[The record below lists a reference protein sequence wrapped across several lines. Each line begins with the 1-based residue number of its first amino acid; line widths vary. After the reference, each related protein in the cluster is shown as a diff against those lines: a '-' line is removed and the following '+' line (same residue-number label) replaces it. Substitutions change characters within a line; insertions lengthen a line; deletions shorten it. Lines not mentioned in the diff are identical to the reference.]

1 MAKSVVTCYPY
12 KSKKIHKNNAL
23 KKYLK
28 PGRKQML
35 NSKISKAVRL
45 ALVYGA
51 VSATAFAVNAEE
63 AEEKIEKIEVT
74 GSSIKGTDLAGALPV
89 NILSEEDIKATGVT
103 SVPDLVAQIPS
114 MQGFTTPVSSVGGG
128 GGGTATAAL
137 RGLDEEYTLVL
148 LNGRRIAPFGST
160 NTVDLN
166 TIPLAAIE
174 RVEVLSD
181 GASALYGSDA
191 IAGVINFILK
201 DEVDKSTVSVRY
213 DRPQEDGGEQM
224 SLSFTTGFGNFDQDG
239 FSLVAS
245 LTHDK
250 TDPMRSK
257 DRDFAKTGLLE
268 FEHNQNQYYSINGS
282 PNSIPGNAQILVGGR
297 DPETGALTEGSYFR
311 WFTPH
316 LEANGSCAPDTAKPT
331 NDPRCLFDYTSTLE
345 IYPETE
351 RTSLVLQADVAISE
365 YLTGFA
371 TLTYTDFTQTPRI
384 APEPTGFINI
394 GIESPLFAKYGE
406 PHLTDDEKGKVTE
419 FRGTWRALPG
429 GNRTTE
435 WSAEALN
442 LITGVEG
449 TLFDNIDFN
458 TALVYST
465 SDREENILGGYYNGD
480 TFAPAIVS
488 GQIDIFTTYEDF
500 MSNADAL
507 SALDAS
513 QWRAPESVTNTELVS
528 LDFRA
533 SQPVFELPAG
543 EVYVGYGADIR
554 ENSYE
559 NLRSAENISDKRFGD
574 GGGDFDYKLERQSWG
589 AFAEFQVPV
598 LESLNFNLALRYDNV
613 GAVDDTLNGTT
624 YGKDENDTTYKV
636 SFRYNATDDLVIRGS
651 IGTGFKVASLT
662 DIARPLTAWGVTG
675 SSFTCPLPSTD
686 SKAVFCPA
694 GDTQYQNN
702 IKGNPDLVPEQS
714 TQSTFGFV
722 YSPST
727 DFTFQMDYWKV
738 EIEDQV
744 QYPDQAYLFAN
755 ADKFADFFFLQAN
768 RSDPTIQEVA
778 LRNSPINIGE
788 SVTAGIDWQVML
800 TNELSFGELKTV
812 LQGTYITESEY
823 TRPGVVPFEWTSSLG
838 RYGEDEEVVFRNVMN
853 IQNTLTHGDFA
864 HTLRFSYKS
873 GWEDAPTTVG
883 VGTIKEPVM
892 VDGTPTTERVQLHIP
907 SYVKTDY
914 KIDYRGFEDTTIT
927 FGINNLLDKEP
938 PFSLADPEGHLVGY
952 EGRYYDQFMRTYYIS
967 VDYSF

>member
-1 MAKSVVTCYPY
+1 
-12 KSKKIHKNNAL
+12 
-23 KKYLK
+23 
-28 PGRKQML
+28 ML

-63 AEEKIEKIEVT
+63 SEEKIEKIEVT

-89 NILSEEDIKATGVT
+89 NILSAEDIKNTGVT

-128 GGGTATAAL
+128 GAGTATAAL
-137 RGLDEEYTLVL
+137 RGLDDDYTLVL
-148 LNGRRIAPFGST
+148 LNGRRIAPFGSS

-213 DRPQEDGGEQM
+213 DRPQEEGGEAM
-224 SLSFTTGFGNFDQDG
+224 SLSFTTGFGNFEQDG
-239 FSLVAS
+239 FSIVAS
-245 LTHDK
+245 VTHDS

-257 DRDFAKTGLLE
+257 DREFSKTGFLE
-268 FEHNQNQYYSINGS
+268 FEHNQNQYYDINGS
-282 PNSIPGNAQILVGGR
+282 ANSIPGNAQILVGGR
-297 DPETGALTEGSYFR
+297 DPETGAITEGSYFR

-316 LEANGSCAPDTAKPT
+316 LEEGGSCAPDTAQPIG
-331 NDPRCLFDYTSTLE
+331 DPRCVFDYTSTLE

-351 RTSLVLQADVAISE
+351 RTSLVLQGDLAISDN
-365 YLTGFA
+365 LTGFA
-371 TLTYTDFTQTPRI
+371 TVTYTDFSQIPRI

-394 GIESPLFAKYGE
+394 GINSPLFAKYAE
-406 PHLTDDEKGKVTE
+406 PHLTEDEKGKVTE
-419 FRGTWRALPG
+419 FRGTWRGLPG

-435 WSAEALN
+435 WSAQALN
-442 LITGVEG
+442 IMGGIEG
-449 TLFDNIDFN
+449 TLLDTIDFN
-458 TALVYST
+458 TAFVYST
-465 SDREENILGGYYNGD
+465 SERDETILDGYYNGD
-480 TFAPAIVS
+480 TFAPAIVA
-488 GQIDIFTTYEDF
+488 GEIDIFTTYEDF
-500 MSNADAL
+500 IANEGAM
-507 SALDAS
+507 SALES
-513 QWRAPESVTNTELVS
+513 TKWRAPEATTNTELVS

-533 SQPVFELPAG
+533 SQPLFELPAG

-559 NLRSAENISDKRFGD
+559 NTRSPENISDKRFGD
-574 GGGDFDYKLERQSWG
+574 NGGDFDYKLERQSWG
-589 AFAEFQVPV
+589 LFTEFQIPV
-598 LESLNFNLALRYDNV
+598 LESLNFNVALRYDNV

-624 YGKDENDTTYKV
+624 LGEDENDTTYKV
-636 SFRYNATDDLVIRGS
+636 SFRYNATDDLVLRGS

-662 DIARPLTAWGVTG
+662 DIARPLSAWGVTT
-675 SSFTCPLPSTD
+675 SPYTCPLAANDP
-686 SKAVFCPA
+686 KAIFCPA
-694 GDTQYQNN
+694 GNTQYQYS
-702 IKGNPDLVPEQS
+702 IEGNAALVPEQS

-744 QYPDQAYLFAN
+744 QYPDQSYLFAN
-755 ADKFADFFFLQAN
+755 ASQFPTYFFLEAN
-768 RSDPTIQEVA
+768 RSDPSIQEVA

-788 SVTAGIDWQVML
+788 SVTAGVDWQVML

-812 LQGTYITESEY
+812 VQGTYITESEY

-838 RYGEDEEVVFRNVMN
+838 RYGEDQDVVFRNVIN
-853 IQNTLTHGDFA
+853 VQNTLSHGDFA

-873 GWEDAPTTVG
+873 GWEDMPTTVS
-883 VGTIKEPVM
+883 VGTIDEPVL
-892 VDGTPTTERVQLHIP
+892 DSEGNPTTERVQLHIP

-914 KIDYRGFEDTTIT
+914 KLDYRGFEDTTIT
-927 FGINNLLDKEP
+927 FGINNLMDKEP
-938 PFSLADPEGHLVGY
+938 PMSLADPEGHLVGY
-952 EGRYYDQFMRTYYIS
+952 EGRYYDQFLRTYYIS